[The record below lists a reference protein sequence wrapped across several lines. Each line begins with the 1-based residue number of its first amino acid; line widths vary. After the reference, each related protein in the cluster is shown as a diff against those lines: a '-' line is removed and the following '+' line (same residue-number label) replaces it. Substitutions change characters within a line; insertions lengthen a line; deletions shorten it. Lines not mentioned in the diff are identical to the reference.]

1 MRETFLSAIRGMHH
15 LASTEVCPGV
25 YNSPF
30 TAVLG
35 GPPQV
40 AGKTIEE
47 HLRTEHRVTLTRKN
61 GGSFSS
67 VRG

>member
-1 MRETFLSAIRGMHH
+1 MRETFLNAIRGMHH
-15 LASTEVCPGV
+15 LTSTEVMPGV
-25 YNSPF
+25 YNSPY

-47 HLRTEHRVTLTRKN
+47 HLRTERYATLRQESGTY
-61 GGSFSS
+61 SH
-67 VRG
+67 